1 MTASE
6 GSAALNRPQPAD
18 LDSRGRPIVVVT
30 GIGLVTPLGFGVG
43 ANWAAL
49 LAGTS
54 GIRRITRFPTDH
66 LRTTIAGTVDLPE
79 EADGPVLTA
88 TPRVTRMAAM
98 AAEEALAEAG
108 LGGAEGFPG
117 PLMLGMPP
125 VEVEWPHRFELARR
139 AAPQPADY
147 QTLTLAANGWPEL
160 YETAAFQAVGETLAA
175 RFGTRGSPVA
185 VTTACATGASAIQ
198 LGVEAI
204 QRGETAAAL
213 AIGADGT
220 VQPEALIRF
229 SLLSALST
237 RNDDPTGASRPFEK
251 NRGGFVMSEGAA
263 CLVLESLSH
272 ARARGARILG
282 VVRGCGEKS
291 DSFHRTRSN
300 PDGSAVIQAM
310 RNAIADAG
318 LTPAEISYVNAH
330 GTGTPENDKMENL
343 AMRAVFGEAAPPIS
357 SNKSMIGH
365 TLSASGAIEAAFS
378 LLAIRDQMLP
388 PTINHVEPDPA
399 ITLDVVPN
407 ICRPAKVTHVLS
419 NSFGFGGQNVCLVL
433 SGVPT

>member
-1 MTASE
+1 MNTTD
-6 GSAALNRPQPAD
+6 PTFTD
-18 LDSRGRPIVVVT
+18 HRGRPIVAVT
-30 GIGLVTPLGFGVG
+30 GIGLVTPLGFGVE

-49 LAGTS
+49 LAGKS

-79 EADGPVLTA
+79 EAGGEVLTSSD
-88 TPRVTRMAAM
+88 RVRLMAQR
-98 AAEEALAEAG
+98 AAEEALAQSG
-108 LGGAEGFPG
+108 LPSPFPG

-125 VEVEWPHRFELARR
+125 VELEWPGRFR
-139 AAPQPADY
+139 
-147 QTLTLAANGWPEL
+147 LAAETGEDAPSYKALTEAAAGRDDL
-160 YETAAFQAVGETLAA
+160 YLTTAFAGIGEQLAA
-175 RFGTRGSPVA
+175 RFGTRGAPIAIS
-185 VTTACATGASAIQ
+185 TACATGASAIQ

-204 QRGETAAAL
+204 QRGETEAAI

-237 RNDDPTGASRPFEK
+237 RNEDPTGASRPFEK
-251 NRGGFVMSEGAA
+251 SRGGFVMSEGAA
-263 CLVLESLSH
+263 CLVLESLAH
-272 ARARGARILG
+272 ATARGATILG
-282 VVRGCGEKS
+282 VLRGCGEKS

-300 PDGSAVIQAM
+300 PDGGAVIRAM
-310 RNAIADAG
+310 RNAIEDAG
-318 LTPAEISYVNAH
+318 LTPADISYVNAH
-330 GTGTPENDKMENL
+330 GTGTPENDKMETFG
-343 AMRAVFGEAAPPIS
+343 MRAVFGNDAPPIS

-407 ICRPAKVTHVLS
+407 VARPARVVNVLS

-433 SGVPT
+433 SGAPA

>member
-1 MTASE
+1 MNTT
-6 GSAALNRPQPAD
+6 D
-18 LDSRGRPIVVVT
+18 HRGRPIVAVT
-30 GIGLVTPLGFGVG
+30 GIGLVTPLGFGVE

-49 LAGTS
+49 LAGQS

-79 EADGPVLTA
+79 EAGGEVLTSSD
-88 TPRVTRMAAM
+88 RVRLMAQR
-98 AAEEALAEAG
+98 AAEEALAQSG
-108 LGGAEGFPG
+108 LPSPFPG

-125 VEVEWPHRFELARR
+125 VELEWPGRFR
-139 AAPQPADY
+139 
-147 QTLTLAANGWPEL
+147 LAAETGEDAPSYKALTEAAAGRDDL
-160 YETAAFQAVGETLAA
+160 YLTTAFAGIGEQLAA
-175 RFGTRGSPVA
+175 RFGTRGAPIAIS
-185 VTTACATGASAIQ
+185 TACATGASAIQ

-204 QRGETAAAL
+204 QRGETQAAI

-237 RNDDPTGASRPFEK
+237 RNEDPTAASRPFEK
-251 NRGGFVMSEGAA
+251 SRGGFVMSEGAA
-263 CLVLESLSH
+263 CLVLESLAH
-272 ARARGARILG
+272 ATARGATVLG
-282 VVRGCGEKS
+282 VLRGCGEKS

-300 PDGSAVIQAM
+300 PDGGAVIRAM
-310 RNAIADAG
+310 RNAIEDAG
-318 LTPAEISYVNAH
+318 LTPADISYVNAH
-330 GTGTPENDKMENL
+330 GTGTPENDKMETFG
-343 AMRAVFGEAAPPIS
+343 MRAVFGHDAPPIS

-407 ICRPAKVTHVLS
+407 VARPARVVNVLS

-433 SGVPT
+433 SGAPA